1 MNEYKY
7 ACYRC
12 GSRVSDIR
20 EKIMIVDNTQY
31 YICPECEQDVLMML
45 NEKKKLLRQQH
56 EEEGTY
62 SMIEEMKFNT
72 TNTGLHEDVIPEP
85 DRKDDDFGTNTVKFT
100 PGDDIGLAE

>member
-45 NEKKKLLRQQH
+45 NEKKKLLRQHH